1 MSIAYNTALLISC
14 EMDKVLSL
22 VDRVVTPEM
31 NQSLLQHYTTEEV
44 QRALF
49 QMHPS
54 KSLGLEGVSPFFF
67 QKFWHICQDIC
78 ESLVRNICHYFMEL
92 AYPLIKHTL
101 LVFGQIQDVFN
112 TSRNCVSRSSVE
124 DMQVCPRFRLKNR
137 CSLELDSQL
146 SIELKKLFQPRG
158 LTAT

>member
-54 KSLGLEGVSPFFF
+54 KSPGLEGVSPFFF
-67 QKFWHICQDIC
+67 QKFWHIC
-78 ESLVRNICHYFMEL
+78 
-92 AYPLIKHTL
+92 
-101 LVFGQIQDVFN
+101 
-112 TSRNCVSRSSVE
+112 
-124 DMQVCPRFRLKNR
+124 
-137 CSLELDSQL
+137 
-146 SIELKKLFQPRG
+146 
-158 LTAT
+158 

>member
-49 QMHPS
+49 
-54 KSLGLEGVSPFFF
+54 
-67 QKFWHICQDIC
+67 
-78 ESLVRNICHYFMEL
+78 
-92 AYPLIKHTL
+92 
-101 LVFGQIQDVFN
+101 
-112 TSRNCVSRSSVE
+112 
-124 DMQVCPRFRLKNR
+124 
-137 CSLELDSQL
+137 
-146 SIELKKLFQPRG
+146 
-158 LTAT
+158 